1 MASPARSSMRR
12 SPLACVLPKWLGAG
26 LVALTVAACG
36 GSGDG
41 DGFAGGGAST
51 GGAKWVSYERAEAY
65 PGTAKLGG
73 QKIVMRDGIEL
84 SAIVTL
90 PADASGNPVTTPL
103 PVILTQTGYN
113 KSIPVI
119 PASNA
124 FLVKHGYVHVS
135 VDVRGTG
142 MSGGEWEAFGAEEQ
156 ADYEEVM
163 DWAATQPWSNGTVGT
178 WGASFMAITQ
188 LFTAAH
194 QHPAHKAVFAI
205 VPMADAYR
213 DIVWSGGQLNAGFIP
228 LWMGLVTALGALPAE
243 VDPAAPGVIVEHL
256 LSAVTNF
263 QVPIILQS
271 ALGTG
276 DYNYDTEFWR
286 TRSPI
291 EQADRIRIPT
301 FIVGGLN
308 DIFQRGEPLLYEALR
323 KHTTAKLLLGPW
335 QHVAGSM
342 GQGLPRDGVPDLNH
356 IALMWFDQY
365 LKGMNVGAARVP
377 NVTQYLYGEER
388 YVTAT
393 DWPHPQARAERLYL
407 RADKSLSRELPGAG
421 EGSSTV
427 LQQPLN
433 GICSTSTSQWTA
445 GLLGLLPLPCFQN
458 NNLNENPLFEI
469 GFTTPAMTQDYYVNG
484 PIQADVW
491 ISTTAAD
498 AGLLVRI
505 TDVSP
510 DGSSREI
517 TNGIL
522 TASLRQVDTSRS
534 RYMNGEMIQ
543 PWHPYTEASREAV
556 GSGTPVLLPIEV
568 FPSSFVIKQGHKL
581 RVTVGASD
589 FPHGLPPLADLA
601 DQLIGVLTIYSD
613 AARPSSV
620 VLPVVPAAVLKPAG

>member
-1 MASPARSSMRR
+1 MIPMNFS
-12 SPLACVLPKWLGAG
+12 KWLVAG
-26 LVALTVAACG
+26 CVALSIVACG
-36 GSGDG
+36 SSEQAGDSIGGGSTS
-41 DGFAGGGAST
+41 AGGA
-51 GGAKWVSYERAEAY
+51 WVSYDRAEEY
-65 PGTAKLGG
+65 PGTAQLDSVR
-73 QKIVMRDGIEL
+73 IAMRDGVEL
-84 SAIVTL
+84 SAIVTV
-90 PADASGNPVTTPL
+90 PADADGNPVTTPL

-124 FLVKHGYVHVS
+124 FLVQHGYVHVS

-142 MSGGEWEAFGAEEQ
+142 MSGGEWEAFGETEQ
-156 ADYEEVM
+156 ADYNEVM
-163 DWAATQPWSNGTVGT
+163 EWAATQPWSNGTVGT

-228 LWMGLVTALGALPAE
+228 LWMGLVTALGAIPAE
-243 VDPAAPGVIVEHL
+243 IDPAAPGVIVEHL

-263 QVPIILQS
+263 QVPVIAQS
-271 ALGTG
+271 AIGTG
-276 DYNYDTEFWR
+276 DYNYDTAFWR

-323 KHTTAKLLLGPW
+323 DHTTAKLLLGPW
-335 QHVAGSM
+335 QHIGGSQ
-342 GQGLPRDGVPDLNH
+342 GAGLPKDGVPDLNH

-365 LKGMNVGAARVP
+365 LKGMNAGAAKVP

-388 YVTAT
+388 YVTTT

-407 RADKSLSRELPGAG
+407 RADKSLGRELPGAG

-445 GLLGLLPLPCFQN
+445 GLLGALPVPCFTEN
-458 NNLNENPLFEI
+458 NINENPLFEVT
-469 GFTTPAMTQDYYVNG
+469 FTTPAMEQDYYVNG
-484 PIQADVW
+484 PIQADMW

-534 RYMNGEMIQ
+534 RYLNGEMIQ

-568 FPSSFVIKQGHKL
+568 FPSSFVIKQGHSL

-601 DQLIGVLTIYSD
+601 DQLVGVLTVYSD
-613 AARPSSV
+613 AERPSSV
-620 VLPVVPAAVLKPAG
+620 VLPVVPTAVLEPAS

>member
-1 MASPARSSMRR
+1 MKSNFG
-12 SPLACVLPKWLGAG
+12 KWLLAAF
-26 LVALTVAACG
+26 VAVGVAACG
-36 GSGDG
+36 SSDETGE
-41 DGFAGGGAST
+41 ATGGGSSASD
-51 GGAKWVSYERAEAY
+51 AKWVTYERADDY

-73 QKIVMRDGIEL
+73 QKIVMRDGVEL
-84 SAIVTL
+84 SATVTL
-90 PADASGNPVTTPL
+90 PADADGNAVTTPL

-113 KSIPVI
+113 KSIPAI
-119 PASNA
+119 PAANA
-124 FLVKHGYVHVS
+124 FLVRHGYVHVS

-142 MSGGEWEAFGAEEQ
+142 MSGGEWEAFGEEEQ

-228 LWMGLVTALGALPAE
+228 LWMGLVTALGAIPAE
-243 VDPAAPGVIVEHL
+243 FDTAAPAVILEHL

-263 QVPIILQS
+263 QVPVIAQS
-271 ALGTG
+271 AIGVG
-276 DYNYDTEFWR
+276 GYNYDTEFWR

-291 EQADRIRIPT
+291 EVADRIRIPT

-323 KHTTAKLLLGPW
+323 GHTTAKLLLGPW

-342 GQGLPRDGVPDLNH
+342 GQGLPRDGVPDLDH

-365 LKGMNVGAARVP
+365 LKGMNAGAAKVP

-388 YVTAT
+388 YVTT
-393 DWPHPQARAERLYL
+393 TNWPHPQARAERLYL
-407 RADKSLSRELPGAG
+407 RADKSLSSELPAAG

-445 GLLGLLPLPCFQN
+445 GLLGAVPLPCFDE
-458 NNLNENPLFEI
+458 NNLNENPLLEV
-469 GFTTPAMTQDYYVNG
+469 GFTTPAMEQDYYVNG
-484 PIQADVW
+484 PIQADMW

-510 DGSSREI
+510 DGGSREI

-522 TASLRQVDTSRS
+522 TASLRQLDTSRS
-534 RYMNGEMIQ
+534 RYLNGQMIQ

-568 FPSSFVIKQGHKL
+568 FPSSFVIKQGHRL

-601 DQLIGVLTIYSD
+601 DQLVGVLTIYSD
-613 AARPSSV
+613 AERPSSV
-620 VLPVVPAAVLKPAG
+620 VLPVVPLSALPPA